1 MWGNPSCTPG
11 GGAPHTTIR
20 LLHQGRSYKLSTI
33 NEQGEPHS
41 HYKYLGVYFF
51 TDYAPTIMLAHYLAV
66 VDAFF
71 AALPD
76 MAFSP
81 KEATRLV
88 NTQLIPKLAFRMTA
102 HGLDQEK
109 TIVIQNR
116 IWAHYTRIT
125 RLPRNTP
132 PKARFAPTQNGALGL
147 FHLPTR
153 IAALTL
159 TQYQR
164 ILNSEA
170 PPRCNPSFFML

>member
-1 MWGNPSCTPG
+1 M
-11 GGAPHTTIR
+11 
-20 LLHQGRSYKLSTI
+20 
-33 NEQGEPHS
+33 
-41 HYKYLGVYFF
+41 V
-51 TDYAPTIMLAHYLAV
+51 
-66 VDAFF
+66 
-71 AALPD
+71 
-76 MAFSP
+76 FSP

-116 IWAHYTRIT
+116 IWAHYTRTT

-153 IAALTL
+153 IATLTL
-159 TQYQR
+159 TQFQR
-164 ILNSEA
+164 VLNSEG
-170 PPRCNPSFFML
+170 PPQVHSLFLRALGTRHLTALGAYSIDTSYAKAADAVGCQVKGLATQSLN